1 MKCHFV
7 NRTSWHCS
15 WSFASSWS
23 LLNNCWR
30 SSWSCSLSF
39 KAIWDHLGSFKVK
52 LDDLRS
58 YWKLSMPSLI
68 LDFELF
74 QSSLDFFLTFWEVY
88 GWPDRSMDLGI
99 WPQIDL
105 HWNSFWETTNGIQG
119 LEMLQS
125 IHAEQHL
132 SRWRRSDKIFILI
145 VLCNNSI
152 FENLSSVSLKL

>member
-15 WSFASSWS
+15 WSFASSWR
-23 LLNNCWR
+23 LLNNCWW

-88 GWPDRSMDLGI
+88 GWPDQVMV
-99 WPQIDL
+99 
-105 HWNSFWETTNGIQG
+105 QG
-119 LEMLQS
+119 SL
-125 IHAEQHL
+125 
-132 SRWRRSDKIFILI
+132 
-145 VLCNNSI
+145 
-152 FENLSSVSLKL
+152 NLTSNRPSLKFVLGNHQWDSRTRNVAINSCRTTSQQVTSIW